1 MSNVNADATQLL
13 TILKNMRT
21 SISSIETTRSSVK
34 MKYQQ
39 LGIGWNDKKYD
50 ELGTIVKDCNK
61 ALNDILQIMLQAEK
75 YVASL
80 AKSVQ
85 EYDNVNLDTP
95 SARNSF
101 LQGLQTPN
109 VGNSSYQYCLG
120 VLTQGSTPDGYIAV
134 ISQRHENAEQNV
146 REVFDHFAGK
156 LMIQDSEYPPDQTA
170 HYSPGNY
177 IGHSR
182 GVYYNAA
189 SDMTNPRGAGTT
201 YFHELAHMIDHASC
215 NYRSNLSNT
224 PEFAEALV
232 EDGQRILSLYNNLPV
247 EKQTA
252 FLTRIR
258 QDSAHSFSD
267 LIDATTNGQLH
278 GNYGHSRNTIKGGCI
293 MDIWHR
299 VGRIVRFSNLG
310 TLLFFTLNI
319 LLIVAVFGSSGS
331 IVELICIYFFTVAIS
346 LSPLG
351 EMCLAAFAGA
361 SDIKRVDIK
370 LRVVPLVQYVL
381 DKAKENTSYCPKKVK
396 VKIIHDP
403 APNAFALGRQTL
415 CITDGL
421 LLLSDDMIL
430 GILAHEIG
438 HLSYGHTVIQLL
450 IGGGNIFI
458 SGCLLLI
465 KISYW
470 IFSAIMGLFAICSRS
485 GVMGIITAV
494 FAGISTA
501 LSWLWVKFCM
511 LFLMWSMRQNE
522 YLADEFAYKIG
533 FGLELATVLDQHISD
548 VPHDG
553 FLSAIYSTHPCNDDR
568 VAALQN
574 LGVPYSRY

>member
-109 VGNSSYQYCLG
+109 VG
-120 VLTQGSTPDGYIAV
+120 
-134 ISQRHENAEQNV
+134 
-146 REVFDHFAGK
+146 
-156 LMIQDSEYPPDQTA
+156 
-170 HYSPGNY
+170 
-177 IGHSR
+177 
-182 GVYYNAA
+182 
-189 SDMTNPRGAGTT
+189 
-201 YFHELAHMIDHASC
+201 
-215 NYRSNLSNT
+215 
-224 PEFAEALV
+224 
-232 EDGQRILSLYNNLPV
+232 
-247 EKQTA
+247 
-252 FLTRIR
+252 
-258 QDSAHSFSD
+258 
-267 LIDATTNGQLH
+267 
-278 GNYGHSRNTIKGGCI
+278 
-293 MDIWHR
+293 
-299 VGRIVRFSNLG
+299 
-310 TLLFFTLNI
+310 
-319 LLIVAVFGSSGS
+319 
-331 IVELICIYFFTVAIS
+331 
-346 LSPLG
+346 
-351 EMCLAAFAGA
+351 
-361 SDIKRVDIK
+361 
-370 LRVVPLVQYVL
+370 
-381 DKAKENTSYCPKKVK
+381 
-396 VKIIHDP
+396 
-403 APNAFALGRQTL
+403 
-415 CITDGL
+415 
-421 LLLSDDMIL
+421 
-430 GILAHEIG
+430 
-438 HLSYGHTVIQLL
+438 TVIQLL